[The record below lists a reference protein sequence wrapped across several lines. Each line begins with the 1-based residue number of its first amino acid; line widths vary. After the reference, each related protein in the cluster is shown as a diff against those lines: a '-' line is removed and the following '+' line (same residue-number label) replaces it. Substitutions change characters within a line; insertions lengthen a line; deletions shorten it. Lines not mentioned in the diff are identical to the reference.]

1 MSSAA
6 LFLVAAL
13 ATSSQP
19 VANAASIAENEAAVR
34 SQQAQICPP
43 PKPSRHCSNKP
54 CADAEMKRV
63 TQELNDC
70 LARFDRILMCVRT
83 GAPVDICL
91 SQQ

>member
-1 MSSAA
+1 MSSA

-13 ATSSQP
+13 AASSVP
-19 VANAASIAENEAAVR
+19 VANTASIAENEAAVR

-70 LARFDRILMCVRT
+70 MARFDRILMCVRT

-91 SQQ
+91 SQK

>member
-13 ATSSQP
+13 AASSYP

-43 PKPSRHCSNKP
+43 QKPSRHCSNKP

-70 LARFDRILMCVRT
+70 MARFDRILMCVRT